1 MPVIWSSVI
10 RSNRLYGQLSDSP
23 EQIGLSYNKYYW
35 IYGLKYWLYGLF
47 CPWFLVIFMKSCNC
61 HPYFNNITFKWEF
74 KSDLNLSYKVKL
86 DIWSILGCYQ
96 FSKSPHPIFTPFHST
111 TDIWSY
117 CLYGQFVRAKTADHI
132 SGMECMCLQL
142 TFCQQKARL
151 LMGT

>member
-1 MPVIWSSVI
+1 MVNFLIVLNGLDFHTI
-10 RSNRLYGQLSDSP
+10 
-23 EQIGLSYNKYYW
+23 EIIGYMVWNIGYMVFFAHDY
-35 IYGLKYWLYGLF
+35 F
-47 CPWFLVIFMKSCNC
+47 VIFMKSCNW

-86 DIWSILGCYQ
+86 DIWSILGWYQ

-132 SGMECMCLQL
+132 SGMECTTGCPKVTVL
-142 TFCQQKARL
+142 TWTANFSAIIQCKRESF
-151 LMGT
+151 